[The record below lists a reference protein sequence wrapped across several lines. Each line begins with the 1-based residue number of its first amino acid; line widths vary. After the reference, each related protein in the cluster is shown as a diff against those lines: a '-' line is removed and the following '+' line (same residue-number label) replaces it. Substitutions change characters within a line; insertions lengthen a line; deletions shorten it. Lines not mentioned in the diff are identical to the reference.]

1 MCSLRILGRRI
12 NRHQNLLL
20 LKHESLH
27 VPEEL
32 LQLRELHGG
41 VGVHDP
47 VLDPVRH
54 HDLLLPQLDEG
65 LGQEDHL
72 QDPCVHNLPSLHK
85 AKVNL
90 NFLIRRFRYR
100 HSAWC
105 IGLCYG

>member
-1 MCSLRILGRRI
+1 MCSLSILGRGI
-12 NRHQNLLL
+12 NRQLNLLL
-20 LKHESLH
+20 LKHEFLH

-41 VGVHDP
+41 VGVYDP

-54 HDLLLPQLDEG
+54 HDLLLPQPDEG
-65 LGQEDHL
+65 LSQGDHL
-72 QDPCVHNLPSLHK
+72 QDPCVHNIPLHK

-90 NFLIRRFRYR
+90 NLLIRRFRNR

-105 IGLCYG
+105 IVLG